1 MPLTMDTPMRE
12 PIPAHPFITE
22 AEHLATF
29 GPRCELVD
37 KTELAAAARRMV
49 GGAVDRSFPR
59 FVEWLR
65 SEGYVFSGFEDG
77 PLRYDERRAYL
88 RYDVHSQDLLPAY
101 VLADLHERFNIV
113 GCFQITWKFSPDN
126 EALEPYF
133 IKLLEFDRRFVHFGL
148 HAAPAATWYLNEKLG
163 GEMGTIRAA
172 MDSEDF
178 AAWVLD
184 LHAGYLR
191 DGNDAPG
198 LREFRQG
205 TDDTLSVI
213 AASFRETFGVWKSV
227 SGHGNFLTGAFVKL
241 RERHPEIGVLQSY
254 FYPGDYLAKWGV
266 ERFGFDHEA
275 AGSGSDDVP
284 FPRMMW
290 EGRPEEARRRE
301 FRGRVAHGA
310 GFVALLHPATW
321 TCSGNATFFLSEEEL
336 ASAGAG
342 YATTGE
348 GHG

>member
-1 MPLTMDTPMRE
+1 MPE
-12 PIPAHPFITE
+12 PIPAQPFITGE
-22 AEHLATF
+22 EHLATF

-37 KTELAAAARRMV
+37 KTELAAAARRMA
-49 GGAVDRSFPR
+49 GDAIDRSFPR

-88 RYDVHSQDLLPAY
+88 RYDVHPQDLLAAY

-113 GCFQITWKFSPDN
+113 GCFQITWKFSRN
-126 EALEPYF
+126 HEAVEPYF
-133 IKLLEFDRRFVHFGL
+133 TKLLEFDRRFVHFGL

-163 GEMGTIRAA
+163 GEVRAIQAA

-191 DGNDAPG
+191 DGDDAPG

-205 TDDTLSVI
+205 TDDTLAAL

-227 SGHGNFLTGAFVKL
+227 SGHGNFLTGGFIKV
-241 RERHPEIGVLQSY
+241 RDTHPDVGVLKPY
-254 FYPGDYLAKWGV
+254 FFPSDYLEKWGV

-275 AGSGSDDVP
+275 GGWGSDDVP

-290 EGRPEEARRRE
+290 EGRPEEARRSE

-321 TCSGNATFFLSEEEL
+321 TCSRNATFFLSKKESS
-336 ASAGAG
+336 SAGIGDAAAG
-342 YATTGE
+342 DD
-348 GHG
+348 HG